1 MKEPAMPIKIVIIQP
16 LGSFPGMSNFAMAP
30 TQPLVVHAIVASD
43 ETDENGGNNSHRCQ
57 VSNPGHL
64 LDVRIFPRPGKEIFD
79 LRNGASSIS
88 FRATKSS
95 L

>member
-30 TQPLVVHAIVASD
+30 TMRPMKMAEIIPIGAKY
-43 ETDENGGNNSHRCQ
+43 
-57 VSNPGHL
+57 SNPGHL
-64 LDVRIFPRPGKEIFD
+64 LDVRIFPRPGKEIFG

-88 FRATKSS
+88 FQATKSS